1 MVAIVSRSSGQ
12 PSQVEKNQQIVRKHQ
27 QLDHYNTTRDN
38 WKKMGKLYLFQAPKK
53 EMVQAEARHGWVKI
67 WEWLDMKGGGDDG
80 GDEDDD
86 GDDGGEDD
94 VGEDDVGEDVDDVNK
109 MDGDQAQEE
118 PTETR
123 LRKRPLIICE

>member
-1 MVAIVSRSSGQ
+1 MKKNGQTIFVSR
-12 PSQVEKNQQIVRKHQ
+12 
-27 QLDHYNTTRDN
+27 
-38 WKKMGKLYLFQAPKK
+38 QAPKK
-53 EMVQAEARHGWVKI
+53 EMVQAEARHGWVEI
-67 WEWLDMKGGGDDG
+67 WEWLDMKGGGDAG

-86 GDDGGEDD
+86 GGDCDGGEDD
-94 VGEDDVGEDVDDVNK
+94 DGGDCDCGEDGVDDDDVNK